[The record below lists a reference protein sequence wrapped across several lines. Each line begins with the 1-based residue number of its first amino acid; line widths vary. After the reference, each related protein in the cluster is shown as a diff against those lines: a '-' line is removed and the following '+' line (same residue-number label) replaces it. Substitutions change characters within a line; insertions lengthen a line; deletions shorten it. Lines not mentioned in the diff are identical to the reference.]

1 MKKSLLAI
9 LLAAAGVAHAELID
23 GNKLLSLMRGTP
35 GEAGIALGYVAGAAD
50 AHTGVTNC
58 PPDTAT
64 LGQRRDMV
72 RKFLEN
78 NPEHRTVTADVIVG
92 AVLQAAWPCK
102 QKTNATSGINTI

>member
-9 LLAAAGVAHAELID
+9 LLATAGVAHAELID
-23 GNKLLSLMRGTP
+23 GNKLLSMMQGSH

-64 LGQRRDMV
+64 LGQRSDMV

-92 AVLQAAWPCK
+92 AVLRDAWPCK
-102 QKTNATSGINTI
+102 QKTNATYGIKTI